1 MMVEACSVTAPPSSV
16 EIGGKLIENVNEWPF
31 LSLIFKVH
39 LSDNG
44 DILTHR
50 KLLLYWPNEQFVV

>member
-1 MMVEACSVTAPPSSV
+1 MVEACSATAQPPSF
-16 EIGGKLIENVNEWPF
+16 EIGSKLLENVNEWPF

-44 DILTHR
+44 DILTRR
-50 KLLLYWPNEQFVV
+50 KLLLYWSNEQFVL